1 MRRCISAFLLIASIA
16 VSAAAFP
23 ASNSSLSRRAITQDL
38 MDQFIRF
45 TKLSFAADDFLPCN
59 SPLGLTVV
67 KTLNDAQTDTQ
78 GFVVRDDSEKQIIAA
93 FRGSSSIQDF
103 LTDFS
108 IALVPFSSPGVTNT
122 NNAEAHFGFLS
133 AFNSVA
139 SDMLS
144 AVSSELQA
152 HPDYELISTGHSLGA
167 ALASLGGVSLA
178 SNFPGTP
185 LQVFTFGQPRTGD
198 SAYADLAEQLIGV
211 DKLFRAVHTSD
222 GVPTLVPRSLG
233 YEHHETEYWNF
244 QDPCEYD
251 NHRHSA
257 EITLRLA
264 DRSDPIPATDINNVK
279 VCSGREDPTCSDS
292 IPSGGINSAHLTY
305 FGENVV
311 NIIFDPSSVCF

>member
-1 MRRCISAFLLIASIA
+1 MRRFVSALLLIASVA
-16 VSAAAFP
+16 VNAAIFP
-23 ASNSSLSRRAITQDL
+23 ASRDSSLNRRAITQDL

-45 TKLSFAADDFLPCN
+45 TKISFAADDLLPCN

-93 FRGSSSIQDF
+93 FRGSTSIQDF

-108 IALVPFSSPGVTNT
+108 IARVPFSSPGVTNT
-122 NNAEAHFGFLS
+122 NNAKAHFGFLS

-178 SNFPGTP
+178 SNFPGAP

-222 GVPTLVPRSLG
+222 GVPTLVPRFLG
-233 YEHHETEYWNF
+233 YEHHETEFWNF
-244 QDPCEYD
+244 QDP
-251 NHRHSA
+251 S
-257 EITLRLA
+257 
-264 DRSDPIPATDINNVK
+264 TDINNVK

-292 IPSGGINSAHLTY
+292 IPSGGINIAHLTY
-305 FGENVV
+305 FGENIL
-311 NIIFDPSSVCF
+311 NTTFNPSSVCF